1 MSVQPVMHL
10 SVASNPSARM
20 TYPMGMKHAK
30 YAVVK
35 LNDHPEEYAAHTDD
49 AVNVPRGS
57 E

>member
-30 YAVVK
+30 YAAVK